1 MEAPTASA
9 SVSAEKASSMRVAG
23 KGREIGLTKSL
34 EGGNDFV
41 RVRFRPV
48 D

>member
-9 SVSAEKASSMRVAG
+9 SVSAGNASSMRVAG
-23 KGREIGLTKSL
+23 KGREIGRTESL
-34 EGGNDFV
+34 EGGNDLV
-41 RVRFRPV
+41 RVRFRPA